1 MNGQKPNGGPPH
13 PEWDDPPGPPI
24 APAIFQMT
32 PQPAGSAQPAH
43 TSPSSIASGPAS
55 IPPAAGPGV
64 AHEPEGNIGPD
75 RLTKVPGV
83 VGELVD
89 WNVSSARRPNRMLAL
104 GAALTI
110 VGTLIGRRVAGPTNS
125 ATHLYCV
132 ALAGTAAGKQHA
144 IDCIKNALCAA
155 GAMDTIGP
163 GDFASSRAVVN
174 FVTRVTLSLCAMDEF
189 GSFLHRINSKNAG
202 HYERDITG
210 ELRKLWGIS
219 WSRYDSSET
228 ANTKSETVHSPAL
241 SIYGTATPQDFY
253 TAVKSPDIGNG
264 FLNRFLILE
273 TGPRGPEQFPP
284 ANAAKIKPFLEQ
296 NLRKLYLPT
305 PHSIPILNTIIGTGQ
320 LGPAQALQWGA
331 GAEDVYALLSA
342 AVDAESDRSELSFEA
357 ACQRWLFGSRRFG
370 PRANSR

>member
-1 MNGQKPNGGPPH
+1 M
-13 PEWDDPPGPPI
+13 
-24 APAIFQMT
+24 
-32 PQPAGSAQPAH
+32 
-43 TSPSSIASGPAS
+43 
-55 IPPAAGPGV
+55 

-89 WNVSSARRPNRMLAL
+89 WNVSSARWPQKLAL
-104 GAALTI
+104 GAASTTA
-110 VGTLIGRRVAGPTNS
+110 GTLIGRRVAGPTNS
-125 ATHLYCV
+125 ATDLYCV

-264 FLNRFLILE
+264 FLKSLLDPGNRAARAGAVPARERSQNQTLLG
-273 TGPRGPEQFPP
+273 TKPEKVVSAHSAQH
-284 ANAAKIKPFLEQ
+284 
-296 NLRKLYLPT
+296 
-305 PHSIPILNTIIGTGQ
+305 PHPQ
-320 LGPAQALQWGA
+320 HHHRDWAVGA
-331 GAEDVYALLSA
+331 GPGPTV
-342 AVDAESDRSELSFEA
+342 
-357 ACQRWLFGSRRFG
+357 GSG
-370 PRANSR
+370 G